1 MRWRRFLVGALIG
14 FLIIYWLRQWVRM
27 APEAA
32 PGLRIKGVR
41 VDLDTCCARV
51 MGRKL
56 KTVRLTAGPSARA
69 NDVSL
74 DVEADASPERAP
86 GSTIVL
92 TPAVELPREPDDL
105 TRLEGIGPKIRDLL
119 AENGIATFAQ
129 LAASSMEQLRSILN
143 GAGARFRIADPRTW
157 PDQALLA
164 RNGDWEALKAFQG
177 TLKGGRLA

>member
-105 TRLEGIGPKIRDLL
+105 TRLLASKGLAPRSATCWPRTASPPSLSSRRQAWSNCGPSSTGQGRASESPIRGRGLIRPCSR
-119 AENGIATFAQ
+119 GTVTGR
-129 LAASSMEQLRSILN
+129 RSR
-143 GAGARFRIADPRTW
+143 RFR
-157 PDQALLA
+157 
-164 RNGDWEALKAFQG
+164 
-177 TLKGGRLA
+177 GR